1 MENQMNKTK
10 SLLFSI
16 LPNILFFGIFSVIM
30 IWNPTFQINRSGIG
44 ETFLLFLPIFM
55 LLYAFVVYKYTR
67 KILLPTVIFSV
78 VTFLFFLIT
87 DYFTGAFSQMN
98 YSTDVI
104 TGILLIFLIF
114 TIALSLIL
122 LLTFY
127 ILKFIFKKLNK

>member
-1 MENQMNKTK
+1 MEIQMNKTK
-10 SLLFSI
+10 TLLFSI
-16 LPNILFFGIFSVIM
+16 LPNILFFGIFSGII
-30 IWNPTFQINRSGIG
+30 IWNPNFQINRSGIG